1 MKKILLGIM
10 IFETLIMST
19 FCENL
24 SLEMVSIPN
33 KNFEMSKTEV
43 TQKLYESVMG
53 ENPSKFKGEN
63 NPVEN
68 VSWYDAISFCNK
80 MSEKEGLQPVY
91 TVDGKTDILN
101 YISFK
106 DDKINV
112 EIIQNPDANG
122 YRLPSVEEWQ
132 YAAKGGEN
140 YKYAGSNDIDE
151 VAWYDKNSNGK
162 THVVAQKKANG
173 YGLYDISGN
182 VNEWCWDSGF
192 YGHYHCGG
200 SWHGIKKYCNI
211 RHKFSGKSDFKF
223 QNFGFRI
230 VRTVK

>member
-112 EIIQNPDANG
+112 EISHKTKKEVISMKFKKFCNKVVITIIG
-122 YRLPSVEEWQ
+122 LLSLSVILLKLLCHFSLLTE
-132 YAAKGGEN
+132 
-140 YKYAGSNDIDE
+140 SHFTF
-151 VAWYDKNSNGK
+151 VNS
-162 THVVAQKKANG
+162 
-173 YGLYDISGN
+173 I
-182 VNEWCWDSGF
+182 F
-192 YGHYHCGG
+192 
-200 SWHGIKKYCNI
+200 
-211 RHKFSGKSDFKF
+211 
-223 QNFGFRI
+223 
-230 VRTVK
+230 